1 MSEQKRKH
9 LNNLE
14 ELMADQSDLT
24 LQIEIAFGEGLVAA
38 NAIKKA
44 EETDNQ

>member
-9 LNNLE
+9 LKNLE

-38 NAIKKA
+38 NAINKT
-44 EETDNQ
+44 EETDSQ

>member
-9 LNNLE
+9 LKNLE
-14 ELMADQSDLT
+14 ELMADQSDLI

-38 NAIKKA
+38 NTIRKT
-44 EETDNQ
+44 EDTDSQ